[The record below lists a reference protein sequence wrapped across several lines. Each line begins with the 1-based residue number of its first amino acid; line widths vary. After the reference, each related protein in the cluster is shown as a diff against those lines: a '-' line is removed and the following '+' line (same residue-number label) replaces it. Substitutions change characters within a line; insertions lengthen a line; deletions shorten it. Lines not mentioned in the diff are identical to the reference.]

1 MNDDELRELQDRV
14 DVIVSMAESAG
25 WAYLVDA
32 ARATLLTKQMRI
44 VQGKCDS
51 FEEYKTDCAFGDGM
65 EYLLRLPTRLQASLD
80 DELALRA
87 ETVEGER

>member
-1 MNDDELRELQDRV
+1 VQ
-14 DVIVSMAESAG
+14 
-25 WAYLVDA
+25 
-32 ARATLLTKQMRI
+32 TRI

-51 FEEYKTDCAFGDGM
+51 FEQYKTDCAFGDGM

-87 ETVEGER
+87 ESKEEGS